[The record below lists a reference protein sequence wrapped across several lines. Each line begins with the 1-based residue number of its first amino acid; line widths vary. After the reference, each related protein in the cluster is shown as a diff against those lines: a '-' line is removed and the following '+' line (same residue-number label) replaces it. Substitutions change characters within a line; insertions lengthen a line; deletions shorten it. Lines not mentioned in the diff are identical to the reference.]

1 MVCISMHLLY
11 MIQTKA
17 RDIITNNNWFGNV
30 SLCTSLF
37 CNEVRY
43 DCNALNLGDGQSTF
57 VLNTNPSFLDPPNYN
72 GKSMFPGPMK
82 NVERSHN
89 YDIGYGAGYEKSF
102 RSSNF
107 DSLTRN
113 RNSKCFFSTKDKYC
127 PLLLGISPNRS
138 FRTITKSHPQKYSK
152 SYFLFTICLCFVDE
166 DPVVE

>member
-89 YDIGYGAGYEKSF
+89 YDIGYGAVYEKSF
-102 RSSNF
+102 RSCDL
-107 DSLTRN
+107 DSLTQN
-113 RNSKCFFSTKDKYC
+113 HNSKCFFPTK
-127 PLLLGISPNRS
+127 INI
-138 FRTITKSHPQKYSK
+138 FH
-152 SYFLFTICLCFVDE
+152 YFLAYPPTEVFAQLRNPIRKNIVRVIFCLQFVC
-166 DPVVE
+166 VLLMRTLL